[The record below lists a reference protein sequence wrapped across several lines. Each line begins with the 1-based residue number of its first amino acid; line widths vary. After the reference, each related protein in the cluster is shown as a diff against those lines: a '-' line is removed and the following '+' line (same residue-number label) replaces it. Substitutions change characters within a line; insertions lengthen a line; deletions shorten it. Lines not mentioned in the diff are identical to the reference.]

1 MTDLKIA
8 LLDLQCEMVAER
20 SLANPDDITWLQYDI
35 LNRLDKSEKVLPS
48 YLSISLGVSR
58 TKLSKSLK
66 NLKALGLIEQS
77 PSLTDGRELYTSITA
92 HGVKLLASI
101 SDRHHLLYQTAF
113 NALTVQEQ
121 KDFATLANKLST
133 ALRKE
138 RIGRHE

>member
-8 LLDLQCEMVAER
+8 LMELQCEMVAER
-20 SLANPDDITWLQYDI
+20 SLANPEDITWLQYDI
-35 LNRLDKSEKVLPS
+35 LSRLDKSEKVLPS
-48 YLSISLGVSR
+48 YLSVSLGVSR

-77 PSLTDGRELYTSITA
+77 PSLTDGRELDTSITA

-101 SDRHHLLYQTAF
+101 SKRHHLLHQTAF
-113 NALTVQEQ
+113 NALTMQEQ